1 MQDGEVNPYLLM
13 VVFSILT
20 ALYLTPPRDLSHSS
34 TVHIHLR
41 RHFYDDGPVLISDH
55 DLLTCDKQVLIG
67 DSNTGWTSGQALRVA
82 NAVKDIDVFIE
93 QPCPTYR

>member
-1 MQDGEVNPYLLM
+1 MQDGEVIN
-13 VVFSILT
+13 
-20 ALYLTPPRDLSHSS
+20 
-34 TVHIHLR
+34 
-41 RHFYDDGPVLISDH
+41 DH
-55 DLLTCDKQVLIG
+55 DGDFDEDNQFLAGDHDIMMMVAFNHADQVLIG

>member
-1 MQDGEVNPYLLM
+1 MQDAEVINDHDLMMM
-13 VVFSILT
+13 VVF
-20 ALYLTPPRDLSHSS
+20 
-34 TVHIHLR
+34 
-41 RHFYDDGPVLISDH
+41 DDAD
-55 DLLTCDKQVLIG
+55 QVLIG